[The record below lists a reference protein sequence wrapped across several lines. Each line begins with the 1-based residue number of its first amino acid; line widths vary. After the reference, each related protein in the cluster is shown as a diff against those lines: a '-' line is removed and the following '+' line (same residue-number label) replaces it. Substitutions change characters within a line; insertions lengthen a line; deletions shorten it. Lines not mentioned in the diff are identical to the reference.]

1 MNSLIEILNPHFVL
15 RNALYSSLLIGAAVP
30 PIGVFLVLGRRS
42 ILALTLPQVSTL
54 GVALVVW
61 LGSFFGA
68 HFTAPDAG
76 GTFLFW
82 ALLGSVGAM
91 TAVLCWQGLIQ
102 KRLGAATDTESG
114 AMYAVAAALTLSLAA
129 SGRVS
134 ELGLL
139 DRLKGEIL
147 AVPTTLLIMQAAGF
161 FIAITALIVLARPLQ
176 FLLFDRVLCH
186 ASGLPADWLSAV
198 MMALIAGT
206 IALGGLCAGPL
217 TVFAFLT
224 LPALTALPF
233 VNNLKTLY
241 WTAAALGIVCAF
253 LGFWASYALEDW
265 NLPIPAAQI
274 SLLGMLWIA
283 SRCVALF
290 GRSPAPV

>member
-1 MNSLIEILNPHFVL
+1 MNSLLEILHPTFVL
-15 RNALYSSLLIGAAVP
+15 RNAFYSSLLIGAAVP
-30 PIGVFLVLGRRS
+30 PVGVLLVLGRRS

-68 HFTAPDAG
+68 RFTAPHAEG
-76 GTFLFW
+76 AFLFW

-91 TAVLCWQGLIQ
+91 TAVLSWQGLVN

-114 AMYAVAAALTLSLAA
+114 AMYAVAAALTLTLAA
-129 SGRVS
+129 SGRVA

-147 AVPTTLLIMQAAGF
+147 AVPSTLLILQAAGF
-161 FIAITALIVLARPLQ
+161 FVAIAVLMFCGRPLQ

-198 MMALIAGT
+198 MTALIAGT

-233 VNNLKTLY
+233 VKSLKTLY
-241 WTAAALGIVCAF
+241 WSGAAIGIVCAF

-274 SLLGMLWIA
+274 SLLGLLWIA